1 MRAMKRDAKERPIID
16 ALEQAG
22 FLVLQLPITPDLV
35 VKNPSTGELTL
46 LEVEGVNKHR
56 KRGLSQLQL
65 LKIWRIPRV
74 KTPEEALR
82 AVAAL

>member
-1 MRAMKRDAKERPIID
+1 MKRDAKERPIID